1 MVRTL
6 RVRIR
11 FRRPSLPHCGQGA
24 FLGPQGIGIT
34 TTVGASV
41 PMLASL
47 VRGGLSTTTFHQG
60 ACPNVQAQ
68 NGFEP
73 PTIRWRSSRS
83 LRLSARNRAA
93 AVSNLPARLAKFIVL
108 SVLTILAGWPLAA
121 TVIEAAGVPGR
132 MAGGFAALGLRRWAK
147 IIQQSAAFEPEPATG
162 KVIDPVATAPLL

>member
-83 LRLSARNRAA
+83 LANSLALNSAATFTTPFSSKRASNCSLVSPVSARYYH
-93 AVSNLPARLAKFIVL
+93 
-108 SVLTILAGWPLAA
+108 G
-121 TVIEAAGVPGR
+121 IE
-132 MAGGFAALGLRRWAK
+132 
-147 IIQQSAAFEPEPATG
+147 
-162 KVIDPVATAPLL
+162 VAHD

>member
-47 VRGGLSTTTFHQG
+47 VKGGLSTTTFHQG
-60 ACPNVQAQ
+60 AWPNVQAQ

-73 PTIRWRSSRS
+73 PTRRWRSSRS
-83 LRLSARNRAA
+83 LLE
-93 AVSNLPARLAKFIVL
+93 
-108 SVLTILAGWPLAA
+108 SVFPRYYQPEGGTIL
-121 TVIEAAGVPGR
+121 GR
-132 MAGGFAALGLRRWAK
+132 
-147 IIQQSAAFEPEPATG
+147 
-162 KVIDPVATAPLL
+162 

>member
-83 LRLSARNRAA
+83 LHVAMRIAEQPDILRLEAQRQPEADEAPCDHRERERHENENRPPDVLET
-93 AVSNLPARLAKFIVL
+93 VSNP
-108 SVLTILAGWPLAA
+108 
-121 TVIEAAGVPGR
+121 
-132 MAGGFAALGLRRWAK
+132 
-147 IIQQSAAFEPEPATG
+147 IQQVEQ
-162 KVIDPVATAPLL
+162 

>member
-41 PMLASL
+41 PMLVSL

-83 LRLSARNRAA
+83 LIFGQLKQVLGFRQFSLRGLVSMRGEWRLMCTVHNLLKLWRQAQA
-93 AVSNLPARLAKFIVL
+93 AV
-108 SVLTILAGWPLAA
+108 AA
-121 TVIEAAGVPGR
+121 
-132 MAGGFAALGLRRWAK
+132 
-147 IIQQSAAFEPEPATG
+147 
-162 KVIDPVATAPLL
+162 

>member
-41 PMLASL
+41 PMLVSL

-83 LRLSARNRAA
+83 LKGQERTWRREVTIPQKRPEWGKWA
-93 AVSNLPARLAKFIVL
+93 PPGLATEPHFIHQK
-108 SVLTILAGWPLAA
+108 
-121 TVIEAAGVPGR
+121 
-132 MAGGFAALGLRRWAK
+132 RR
-147 IIQQSAAFEPEPATG
+147 G
-162 KVIDPVATAPLL
+162 PVTAPAPSEGSCNCANYASLPGLD

>member
-83 LRLSARNRAA
+83 LSEGVEQGLPDGPDELSFGHHASPASGPVGSVTTWQVPTRRRCFSIRYAR
-93 AVSNLPARLAKFIVL
+93 
-108 SVLTILAGWPLAA
+108 SVVVEFFVET
-121 TVIEAAGVPGR
+121 TV
-132 MAGGFAALGLRRWAK
+132 
-147 IIQQSAAFEPEPATG
+147 
-162 KVIDPVATAPLL
+162 

>member
-83 LRLSARNRAA
+83 LAKSGLLSANGAKGNRH
-93 AVSNLPARLAKFIVL
+93 R
-108 SVLTILAGWPLAA
+108 
-121 TVIEAAGVPGR
+121 VIR
-132 MAGGFAALGLRRWAK
+132 INMF
-147 IIQQSAAFEPEPATG
+147 Q
-162 KVIDPVATAPLL
+162 LLVTL

>member
-11 FRRPSLPHCGQGA
+11 LRRPSLPHCGQGA

-83 LRLSARNRAA
+83 LAETDAKPTRRIASGSHM
-93 AVSNLPARLAKFIVL
+93 AVPRTKPPHA
-108 SVLTILAGWPLAA
+108 
-121 TVIEAAGVPGR
+121 
-132 MAGGFAALGLRRWAK
+132 
-147 IIQQSAAFEPEPATG
+147 
-162 KVIDPVATAPLL
+162 

>member
-83 LRLSARNRAA
+83 LLLQPDFDIGVLVVPDGAA
-93 AVSNLPARLAKFIVL
+93 
-108 SVLTILAGWPLAA
+108 
-121 TVIEAAGVPGR
+121 
-132 MAGGFAALGLRRWAK
+132 
-147 IIQQSAAFEPEPATG
+147 
-162 KVIDPVATAPLL
+162 

>member
-47 VRGGLSTTTFHQG
+47 VKGGLSTTTFHQG

-68 NGFEP
+68 NSFEP
-73 PTIRWRSSRS
+73 PTRRWRSSRS
-83 LRLSARNRAA
+83 LHLSLDHTGVDPVA
-93 AVSNLPARLAKFIVL
+93 AVLGAFVLHLPEQRLAPIVK
-108 SVLTILAGWPLAA
+108 
-121 TVIEAAGVPGR
+121 
-132 MAGGFAALGLRRWAK
+132 GLRR
-147 IIQQSAAFEPEPATG
+147 
-162 KVIDPVATAPLL
+162 